1 MWQDDSSGLVK
12 PVPDSAEFIVEGKPS
27 GSPVNALYSQPLS
40 SGQYFEID
48 VLELQENVGIGVT
61 TQEAFGPGWGCKGLF
76 FNGNLSN
83 GSALVRS
90 SFGEQI
96 KKGMQVGVLT
106 EFDSETV
113 SVVFYQDGR
122 CLGPAFISKR
132 LSGAE
137 IFPVV
142 HTSHEGDRFG
152 IRLLESAPSVRT
164 RQPKGGG
171 TLHPAEGV
179 WTLKQIFVGPELVQF
194 PLTAKMGEGSEV
206 TLKVEAIDAGS
217 FHFSAR
223 VVNKLNFSV
232 VVAPDDALAPF
243 EKLTPG
249 LVMATKM
256 MGPPGMMEV
265 EKEVAS
271 GFEALFKWLAR
282 DGKLTLTGPTV
293 EMSFVPQV
301 GGTEAL
307 PAIEIELP

>member
-27 GSPVNALYSQPLS
+27 GSPVNALYNQRLS

-48 VLELQENVGIGVT
+48 VLELQGSVAIGVT

-83 GSALVRS
+83 GSALVRQ
-90 SFGEQI
+90 SFGEPI
-96 KKGMQVGVLT
+96 NKGMQVGVLT

-142 HTSHEGDRFG
+142 HASHEGDRFG
-152 IRLLESAPSVRT
+152 IRLLESSPSVRT

-179 WTLKQIFVGPELVQF
+179 WTLKELFVGPELGQF
-194 PLTAKMGEGSEV
+194 PLAAKMEEGSEV
-206 TLKVEAIDAGS
+206 TLKVEAIDACS
-217 FHFSAR
+217 FRFSAR
-223 VVNKLNFSV
+223 VVNNISFSV
-232 VVAPDDALAPF
+232 SAAPDDVLAPF

-249 LVMATKM
+249 RVMATKM

-271 GFEALFKWLAR
+271 GLEVLYKWLAQ
-282 DGKLTLTGPTV
+282 DGILMLTGPTV

-307 PAIEIELP
+307 PATEVALP